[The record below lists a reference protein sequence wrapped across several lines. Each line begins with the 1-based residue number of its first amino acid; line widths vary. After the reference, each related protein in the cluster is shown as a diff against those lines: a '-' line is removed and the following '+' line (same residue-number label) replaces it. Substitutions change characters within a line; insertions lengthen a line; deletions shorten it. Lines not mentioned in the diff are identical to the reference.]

1 MRKSLLL
8 QFLIRDIF
16 DGWYR
21 STGEKV
27 SENDKYIFNVDGN
40 ISLTAHFI
48 KDGEQEANKEEL
60 ENLYNTNKDIL
71 EDKYTPE
78 SWLIF
83 KNALDNAKLV
93 LENED
98 ATQEQVNEAISN
110 LNEAISNLVYKSEAS
125 EVDKS
130 KLQELINKAEE
141 IDTSNYTKESINIFN
156 DKLKEGKDVLNNE
169 KATQEEVDEAAKKLQ
184 FALDNLELI
193 KDDQDT
199 GNNGSENNSNGN
211 NGSENNVNENDNG
224 GKDNNSDNLPS
235 TGGTSSVTV
244 GVIALMITGT
254 GIVLR
259 RKR

>member
-1 MRKSLLL
+1 M
-8 QFLIRDIF
+8 
-16 DGWYR
+16 
-21 STGEKV
+21 
-27 SENDKYIFNVDGN
+27 
-40 ISLTAHFI
+40 
-48 KDGEQEANKEEL
+48 
-60 ENLYNTNKDIL
+60 
-71 EDKYTPE
+71 
-78 SWLIF
+78 
-83 KNALDNAKLV
+83 
-93 LENED
+93 
-98 ATQEQVNEAISN
+98 
-110 LNEAISNLVYKSEAS
+110 
-125 EVDKS
+125 
-130 KLQELINKAEE
+130 
-141 IDTSNYTKESINIFN
+141 
-156 DKLKEGKDVLNNE
+156 KLKEGKDVLNNE